1 MASRTTLK
9 SYFELDDKPT
19 AAQFADLI
27 DSILNLTDDDLNQ
40 VPGLAAALA
49 AKANST
55 HSHAIADTTG
65 LQAALDGKAA
75 STHTHAISDTTG
87 LQTALD
93 GKASTSHTQAIS
105 TITGLQTALDGKA
118 ASVHTH
124 AIADVTNLQESL
136 EDLNTTKADISD
148 LVPLFLSSTDD
159 AAVITALASA
169 TWTNNVATVS
179 GWDAGRFHQDASYVY
194 VSIADNTVHRIF
206 KTSVITVSTSAASGG
221 ADGDIWIQVPA

>member
-27 DSILNLTDDDLNQ
+27 DSILNLTDDDLND
-40 VPGLAAALA
+40 VPGLTAALA
-49 AKANST
+49 ALQSAIDAAEETLTEKANTSHTQEIST
-55 HSHAIADTTG
+55 ITG
-65 LQAALDGKAA
+65 LQAALDGK
-75 STHTHAISDTTG
+75 SDDPHGHPISDI
-87 LQTALD
+87 AL
-93 GKASTSHTQAIS
+93 
-105 TITGLQTALDGKA
+105 
-118 ASVHTH
+118 
-124 AIADVTNLQESL
+124 LQESL

-148 LVPLFLSSTDD
+148 LVPLFLSATDD

-169 TWTNNVATVS
+169 TFTNNVATVS
-179 GWDAGRFHQDASYVY
+179 GWAAGRFHQDSSYVY

-206 KTSVITVSTSAASGG
+206 KTSVITVSTSAACGG